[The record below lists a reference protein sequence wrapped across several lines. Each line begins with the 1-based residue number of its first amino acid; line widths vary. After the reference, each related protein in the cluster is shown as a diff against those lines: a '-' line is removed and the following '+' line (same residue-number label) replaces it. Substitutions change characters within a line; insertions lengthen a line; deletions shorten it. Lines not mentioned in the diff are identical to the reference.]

1 MAYLINLQNQKKPAK
16 FSKIYSKGWR
26 MGLLSFF
33 HCFVSKREKSNN
45 KLTNPN
51 MWKRRL
57 LINTIFILSKVLKIR
72 VVAAWFSTFLVSDI
86 MTKTILAKILFFFRW
101 EIFLRIQWTLES
113 LEKLWFAKMICP
125 SKVCSD
131 NFPNEIWHCCA
142 LWACK
147 LAATSFNARCKNRTK
162 VGSSRCPSLVWS
174 YNKGRAAKNLGPNVI
189 LLLKFP
195 LSWIWLF
202 PATHVADGLP

>member
-1 MAYLINLQNQKKPAK
+1 M
-16 FSKIYSKGWR
+16 KIK
-26 MGLLSFF
+26 
-33 HCFVSKREKSNN
+33 
-45 KLTNPN
+45 
-51 MWKRRL
+51 
-57 LINTIFILSKVLKIR
+57 
-72 VVAAWFSTFLVSDI
+72 VVAPWFFTFLVSEI
-86 MTKTILAKILFFFRW
+86 MTRKMLAKIQFHLPW
-101 EIFLRIQWTLES
+101 GIFIRIQWTLES
-113 LEKLWFAKMICP
+113 LAKLWFAKMICP

-189 LLLKFP
+189 LLLK
-195 LSWIWLF
+195 LLVWWNWLF
-202 PATHVADGLP
+202 PAGRSSWGNLQGAS

>member
-1 MAYLINLQNQKKPAK
+1 MIFHIFDFWYNDENNSGQNSFFFSLGN
-16 FSKIYSKGWR
+16 FSKDSMNSWI
-26 MGLLSFF
+26 
-33 HCFVSKREKSNN
+33 
-45 KLTNPN
+45 
-51 MWKRRL
+51 
-57 LINTIFILSKVLKIR
+57 LI
-72 VVAAWFSTFLVSDI
+72 
-86 MTKTILAKILFFFRW
+86 
-101 EIFLRIQWTLES
+101 
-113 LEKLWFAKMICP
+113 EKLWFAKMICP

-189 LLLKFP
+189 LLFKLP
-195 LSWIWLF
+195 ASWNWLF
-202 PATHVADGLP
+202 PAHSACAFEFFDPN